1 MKKRTRSQKILAVL
15 SAMLLL
21 VCSVPIC
28 AAASA
33 PEITRIAAENVKYIQ
48 DTHGYL
54 STDYDAETY
63 TESEEYF
70 RYWYSPTLTVFFAD
84 GSSQEIY
91 GGLDWNGTWYSVSY
105 ADDQSAENPWGVGKH
120 TVTAELLGV
129 TANFTV
135 EIVENPIERI
145 ELAETAPIQII
156 EKTNGSVQSKYDPE
170 TGEAIE
176 GSEYFHYWYAP
187 ALTVYFKDN
196 SSQEIYDVLAWN
208 GELYDVSYTDDQS
221 AENPW
226 GVGEHTVT
234 AELLGATVDFT
245 VEIIE
250 NPIER
255 IEFAESA
262 TSQIIEGTHGF
273 MSSEHDEETN
283 SMVEYFKYWY
293 NIPKLT
299 AYFKDGSSQE
309 IYDGLDWNGEWYSVS
324 CADDQSTE
332 NPWGVGEHTVTAEF
346 MGVTVNFT
354 VEIVENPVARVE
366 LAEPATSQI
375 IEGTQGYMSSEYD
388 EETDSMVEYFKYW
401 YDTPALT
408 VYFQDGSSQVVRG
421 GLEWNGI
428 WYGVTGEDDQSAA
441 TPWGVGEHTVL
452 LDFLGFKTEYTVEI
466 VETPIE
472 SFSLTPDRALI
483 QGIDTPVEYPE
494 VLQFAMTVVM
504 KNGST
509 IVGSADEIYA
519 QTGYAPEFAYDS
531 SVNDWGV
538 GTHTVT
544 ASFMGVTADVDIDM
558 IENPYESISISGEHE
573 MVITFTKP
581 NGETVVANAISMDV
595 YMGDYG
601 VVGGY
606 IETDKGV
613 YSITFTFDQDSSD
626 ALNTSDLTAKI
637 GDLTSNT
644 LQTCKW
650 VKAQEIKYDLLYAY
664 YAVYYSDMSLQ
675 FDGTLNKTNID
686 GIAAFATHLGGFP
699 WDGELIYEDAD
710 TYALISVADVQKDIE
725 TYFGIANADLTMAN
739 GYDPETDTVKIS
751 ALEAELGENVCKV
764 TYENGQWVLRG
775 DLLEDDEAPVMEIVM
790 DDAMCIQSI
799 RMDLPSDTPAGDL
812 NGDDKISAVDARW
825 VLQAASGVRP
835 LTDAQIAAADL
846 NGDGKVNAVD
856 ARWILQI
863 ASGARTL

>member
-28 AAASA
+28 AAASV
-33 PEITRIAAENVKYIQ
+33 PEITNISVEDVQLIQ
-48 DTHGYL
+48 DTNGYFK
-54 STDYDAETY
+54 TDYDGETQ
-63 TESEEYF
+63 TESEEYYY
-70 RYWYSPTLTVFFAD
+70 YWYSPTLTVFFAD

-91 GGLDWNGTWYSVSY
+91 DTLEWDGEWYDVLY
-105 ADDQSAENPWGVGKH
+105 TDDQRAENSWGVGEH

-156 EKTNGSVQSKYDPE
+156 EQTNGSVQSKYDPE

-176 GSEYFHYWYAP
+176 GSEYFHYWYLP

-196 SSQEIYDVLAWN
+196 SSQEIYGVLDWN
-208 GELYDVSYTDDQS
+208 GTHYGVSYEDDQS
-221 AENPW
+221 AETPW

-234 AELLGATVDFT
+234 AELLGVTVDFT

-250 NPIER
+250 SPVER

-262 TSQIIEGTHGF
+262 TSPLIEGTHGE
-273 MSSEHDEETN
+273 MSSEYDEETD

-346 MGVTVNFT
+346 MGVTADYT

-366 LAEPATSQI
+366 LAEPAPSQS
-375 IEGTQGYMSSEYD
+375 IEGTHGDMTSEYD

-408 VYFQDGSSQVVRG
+408 VYFKDGSSQAVRG
-421 GLEWNGI
+421 GLVWNGT
-428 WYGVTGEDDQSAA
+428 WYSVETEDDQSAKN
-441 TPWGVGEHTVL
+441 PWGLGEHTVL

-483 QGIDTPVEYPE
+483 QGIDNPVEYLE
-494 VLQFAMTVVM
+494 VLQFTMTVVM

-509 IVGSADEIYA
+509 IVGSVDEICV
-519 QTGYAPEFAYDS
+519 QTGYSPDFMYDF
-531 SVNDWGV
+531 SVGDWGV

-544 ASFMGVTADVDIDM
+544 VSFMGLTADVDIDM
-558 IENPYESISISGEHE
+558 IENPYESISISGEYE

-581 NGETVVANAISMDV
+581 NGETMVANAISMDV

-613 YSITFTFDQDSSD
+613 YSITFTFDQASSD
-626 ALNTSDLTAKI
+626 ALNTKNLTAKI
-637 GDLTSNT
+637 GDMTSNT

-650 VKAQEIKYDLLYAY
+650 VKAQEIKSDLLYAY
-664 YAVYYSDMSLQ
+664 YAAYYRDMSLQ

-686 GIAAFATHLGGFP
+686 GIAALATHLSGFP
-699 WDGELIYEDAD
+699 WEGELVYEED

-751 ALEAELGENVCKV
+751 ALESGVGPNVCDM
-764 TYENGQWVLRG
+764 TYENGKWILHG
-775 DLLEDDEAPVMEIVM
+775 YLLEDDEAPVMEIVM

-825 VLQAASGVRP
+825 VLQAASGARP
-835 LTDAQIAAADL
+835 LTDAQKAAADL

>member
-28 AAASA
+28 AAASV
-33 PEITRIAAENVKYIQ
+33 PEITNISVEDVQLIQ
-48 DTHGYL
+48 DTNGYFK
-54 STDYDAETY
+54 TDYDGETQ
-63 TESEEYF
+63 TESEEYYY
-70 RYWYSPTLTVFFAD
+70 YWYSPTLTVFFAD

-91 GGLDWNGTWYSVSY
+91 DTLEWDGEWYDVLY
-105 ADDQSAENPWGVGKH
+105 TDDQSAENPWGVGEH

-156 EKTNGSVQSKYDPE
+156 EQTNGSVQSKYDPE

-176 GSEYFHYWYAP
+176 RSEYFHYWYLP

-196 SSQEIYDVLAWN
+196 SSQEIYGVLDWN
-208 GELYDVSYTDDQS
+208 GTHYGVSYEDDQS
-221 AENPW
+221 AETPW
-226 GVGEHTVT
+226 GIGEHTVT
-234 AELLGATVDFT
+234 AELLGVTVDFT

-250 NPIER
+250 SPVER

-262 TSQIIEGTHGF
+262 TSPLIEGTHG
-273 MSSEHDEETN
+273 E
-283 SMVEYFKYWY
+283 
-293 NIPKLT
+293 
-299 AYFKDGSSQE
+299 
-309 IYDGLDWNGEWYSVS
+309 
-324 CADDQSTE
+324 
-332 NPWGVGEHTVTAEF
+332 
-346 MGVTVNFT
+346 
-354 VEIVENPVARVE
+354 
-366 LAEPATSQI
+366 
-375 IEGTQGYMSSEYD
+375 MSSEYD

-408 VYFQDGSSQVVRG
+408 VYFQDGSSQAVRG
-421 GLEWNGI
+421 GLVWNGT
-428 WYGVTGEDDQSAA
+428 WYSVETEDDQSAEN
-441 TPWGVGEHTVL
+441 PWGLGEHTVL

-483 QGIDTPVEYPE
+483 QGIDNPVEYLE
-494 VLQFAMTVVM
+494 VLQFTMTVVM

-509 IVGSADEIYA
+509 IAGSVDEICV
-519 QTGYAPEFAYDS
+519 QTGYSPDFMYDF
-531 SVNDWGV
+531 SVGDWGV

-544 ASFMGVTADVDIDM
+544 VSFMGLTADVDIDM
-558 IENPYESISISGEHE
+558 IENPYESISISGEYE

-581 NGETVVANAISMDV
+581 NGETMVANAISMDV

-613 YSITFTFDQDSSD
+613 YSITFTFDQASSD
-626 ALNTSDLTAKI
+626 ALNTKNLTAKI
-637 GDLTSNT
+637 GDMTSNT

-650 VKAQEIKYDLLYAY
+650 VKAQEIKSDLLYAY
-664 YAVYYSDMSLQ
+664 YAAYYRDMSLQ

-686 GIAAFATHLGGFP
+686 GIAALATHLGGFP
-699 WDGELIYEDAD
+699 WEGELVYEED

-825 VLQAASGVRP
+825 VLQAASGARP
-835 LTDAQIAAADL
+835 LTDAQKAAADL

>member
-28 AAASA
+28 AAASV
-33 PEITRIAAENVKYIQ
+33 PEITNISVEDVQLIQ
-48 DTHGYL
+48 DTNGYFK
-54 STDYDAETY
+54 TDYDGETQ
-63 TESEEYF
+63 TESEEYYY
-70 RYWYSPTLTVFFAD
+70 YWYSPTLTVFFAD

-91 GGLDWNGTWYSVSY
+91 DTLEWDGEWYRV
-105 ADDQSAENPWGVGKH
+105 
-120 TVTAELLGV
+120 
-129 TANFTV
+129 F
-135 EIVENPIERI
+135 
-145 ELAETAPIQII
+145 
-156 EKTNGSVQSKYDPE
+156 
-170 TGEAIE
+170 
-176 GSEYFHYWYAP
+176 
-187 ALTVYFKDN
+187 
-196 SSQEIYDVLAWN
+196 
-208 GELYDVSYTDDQS
+208 YTDDQS

-234 AELLGATVDFT
+234 AELLGVTVDFT
-245 VEIIE
+245 VEIVE
-250 NPIER
+250 SPIER

-262 TSQIIEGTHGF
+262 
-273 MSSEHDEETN
+273 
-283 SMVEYFKYWY
+283 
-293 NIPKLT
+293 P
-299 AYFKDGSSQE
+299 
-309 IYDGLDWNGEWYSVS
+309 
-324 CADDQSTE
+324 
-332 NPWGVGEHTVTAEF
+332 
-346 MGVTVNFT
+346 
-354 VEIVENPVARVE
+354 
-366 LAEPATSQI
+366 SQI
-375 IEGTQGYMSSEYD
+375 IEGTQGCMSSEYD

-408 VYFQDGSSQVVRG
+408 VYFKDGSSQAVRG
-421 GLEWNGI
+421 GLVWNGT
-428 WYGVTGEDDQSAA
+428 WYSVETEDDQSAEN
-441 TPWGVGEHTVL
+441 PWGLGEHTVL

-483 QGIDTPVEYPE
+483 QGIDNPVEYPE

-509 IVGSADEIYA
+509 IVGSVDEIYA
-519 QTGYAPEFAYDS
+519 QTGYSPDFMYDF
-531 SVNDWGV
+531 SVGDWGV

-544 ASFMGVTADVDIDM
+544 ASFMGVTADVDIGM

-581 NGETVVANAISMDV
+581 NGETVVANAISLDV

-613 YSITFTFDQDSSD
+613 YSITFTFDQASSD
-626 ALNTSDLTAKI
+626 ALNTKNLTAKI
-637 GDLTSNT
+637 GDMTSNT

-650 VKAQEIKYDLLYAY
+650 VKAQEIKSDLLYAY
-664 YAVYYSDMSLQ
+664 YAAYYRDMSLQ

-686 GIAAFATHLGGFP
+686 GIAALATHLGGFP
-699 WDGELIYEDAD
+699 WEGELIYEED
-710 TYALISVADVQKDIE
+710 TYVLISVADVQKDIE

-751 ALEAELGENVCKV
+751 ALEGKLDENVCKV

-775 DLLEDDEAPVMEIVM
+775 YLLEDDEAPVMEIVM

-825 VLQAASGVRP
+825 VLQAASGARP
-835 LTDAQIAAADL
+835 LTDAQKAAADL

>member
-28 AAASA
+28 AAASV
-33 PEITRIAAENVKYIQ
+33 PEITNISVEDVQLIQ
-48 DTHGYL
+48 DTNGYFK
-54 STDYDAETY
+54 TDYDGETQ
-63 TESEEYF
+63 TESEEYYY
-70 RYWYSPTLTVFFAD
+70 YWYSPTLTVFFAD

-91 GGLDWNGTWYSVSY
+91 DTLEWDGEWYRV
-105 ADDQSAENPWGVGKH
+105 
-120 TVTAELLGV
+120 
-129 TANFTV
+129 F
-135 EIVENPIERI
+135 
-145 ELAETAPIQII
+145 
-156 EKTNGSVQSKYDPE
+156 
-170 TGEAIE
+170 
-176 GSEYFHYWYAP
+176 
-187 ALTVYFKDN
+187 
-196 SSQEIYDVLAWN
+196 
-208 GELYDVSYTDDQS
+208 YTDDQS

-234 AELLGATVDFT
+234 AELLGVTVDFT
-245 VEIIE
+245 VEIVE
-250 NPIER
+250 SPIER

-262 TSQIIEGTHGF
+262 
-273 MSSEHDEETN
+273 
-283 SMVEYFKYWY
+283 
-293 NIPKLT
+293 P
-299 AYFKDGSSQE
+299 
-309 IYDGLDWNGEWYSVS
+309 
-324 CADDQSTE
+324 
-332 NPWGVGEHTVTAEF
+332 
-346 MGVTVNFT
+346 
-354 VEIVENPVARVE
+354 
-366 LAEPATSQI
+366 SQI
-375 IEGTQGYMSSEYD
+375 IEGTQGCMSSEYD

-408 VYFQDGSSQVVRG
+408 VYFKDGSSQAVRG
-421 GLEWNGI
+421 GLVWNGT
-428 WYGVTGEDDQSAA
+428 WYSVETEDDQSAEN
-441 TPWGVGEHTVL
+441 PWGLGEHTVL

-483 QGIDTPVEYPE
+483 QGIDNPVEYPE

-509 IVGSADEIYA
+509 IVGSVDEIYA
-519 QTGYAPEFAYDS
+519 QTGYSPDFMYDF
-531 SVNDWGV
+531 SVGDWGV

-544 ASFMGVTADVDIDM
+544 ASFMGVTADVDIGM

-581 NGETVVANAISMDV
+581 NGETVVANAISLDV

-613 YSITFTFDQDSSD
+613 YSITFTFDQASSD
-626 ALNTSDLTAKI
+626 ALNTKNLTAKI
-637 GDLTSNT
+637 GDMTSNT

-650 VKAQEIKYDLLYAY
+650 VKAQEIKSDLLYAY
-664 YAVYYSDMSLQ
+664 YAAYYRDMSLQ

-686 GIAAFATHLGGFP
+686 GIAALATHLGGFP
-699 WDGELIYEDAD
+699 WEGELVYEED

-751 ALEAELGENVCKV
+751 ALEGKLDENVCKV

-775 DLLEDDEAPVMEIVM
+775 YLLEDDEAPVMEIVM

-825 VLQAASGVRP
+825 VLQAASGARP
-835 LTDAQIAAADL
+835 LTDAQKAAADL

>member
-15 SAMLLL
+15 LVMLLL

-375 IEGTQGYMSSEYD
+375 IEGTQGYMSS
-388 EETDSMVEYFKYW
+388 
-401 YDTPALT
+401 
-408 VYFQDGSSQVVRG
+408 
-421 GLEWNGI
+421 
-428 WYGVTGEDDQSAA
+428 
-441 TPWGVGEHTVL
+441 
-452 LDFLGFKTEYTVEI
+452 
-466 VETPIE
+466 
-472 SFSLTPDRALI
+472 
-483 QGIDTPVEYPE
+483 
-494 VLQFAMTVVM
+494 
-504 KNGST
+504 
-509 IVGSADEIYA
+509 
-519 QTGYAPEFAYDS
+519 
-531 SVNDWGV
+531 
-538 GTHTVT
+538 
-544 ASFMGVTADVDIDM
+544 
-558 IENPYESISISGEHE
+558 
-573 MVITFTKP
+573 
-581 NGETVVANAISMDV
+581 
-595 YMGDYG
+595 
-601 VVGGY
+601 
-606 IETDKGV
+606 
-613 YSITFTFDQDSSD
+613 
-626 ALNTSDLTAKI
+626 
-637 GDLTSNT
+637 
-644 LQTCKW
+644 
-650 VKAQEIKYDLLYAY
+650 
-664 YAVYYSDMSLQ
+664 
-675 FDGTLNKTNID
+675 
-686 GIAAFATHLGGFP
+686 
-699 WDGELIYEDAD
+699 
-710 TYALISVADVQKDIE
+710 
-725 TYFGIANADLTMAN
+725 
-739 GYDPETDTVKIS
+739 
-751 ALEAELGENVCKV
+751 
-764 TYENGQWVLRG
+764 
-775 DLLEDDEAPVMEIVM
+775 
-790 DDAMCIQSI
+790 
-799 RMDLPSDTPAGDL
+799 
-812 NGDDKISAVDARW
+812 
-825 VLQAASGVRP
+825 
-835 LTDAQIAAADL
+835 
-846 NGDGKVNAVD
+846 
-856 ARWILQI
+856 
-863 ASGARTL
+863 

>member
-33 PEITRIAAENVKYIQ
+33 PEITNISVEDVQLIQ
-48 DTHGYL
+48 DTNGYFT
-54 STDYDAETY
+54 TDYDGETQ
-63 TESEEYF
+63 TESEEYYY
-70 RYWYSPTLTVFFAD
+70 YWYSPTLTVFFAD

-91 GGLDWNGTWYSVSY
+91 DTLAWNGELYDVSY
-105 ADDQSAENPWGVGKH
+105 TDDQSAENPWGVGKH

-145 ELAETAPIQII
+145 ELAETAPIQMI

-176 GSEYFHYWYAP
+176 ESEYFHYWYAP

-250 NPIER
+250 SPVER

-262 TSQIIEGTHGF
+262 TSPLIEGTHGEI
-273 MSSEHDEETN
+273 SSEYDEETD
-283 SMVEYFKYWY
+283 STKEYYRYWY
-293 NIPKLT
+293 NNPTLT
-299 AYFKDGSSQE
+299 AYFKDGSSKE
-309 IYDGLDWNGEWYSVS
+309 IHDGLNWNGEWYSVS
-324 CADDQSTE
+324 YTDDQSAE
-332 NPWGVGEHTVTAEF
+332 NPWGVGEHTVTAELL
-346 MGVTVNFT
+346 GVTADYT

-401 YDTPALT
+401 HDAPALT
-408 VYFQDGSSQVVRG
+408 VYFKDGSSRVVRSG
-421 GLEWNGI
+421 FVWNGT
-428 WYGVTGEDDQSAA
+428 WYSVEMEDDQSAA

-483 QGIDTPVEYPE
+483 QGIDNPVEYPE

-519 QTGYAPEFAYDS
+519 QTGYSPDFMYDF
-531 SVNDWGV
+531 SVGDWGV

-558 IENPYESISISGEHE
+558 IENPYESISISGEYE

-613 YSITFTFDQDSSD
+613 YATTFTFDQESSD
-626 ALNTSDLTAKI
+626 AVNTKNLTATI
-637 GDLTSNT
+637 GDMTSNT

-650 VKAQEIKYDLLYAY
+650 VKAQEIKSDLLYAY
-664 YAVYYSDMSLQ
+664 YAAYYRDMSLQ

-686 GIAAFATHLGGFP
+686 GIAALATHLGGFP
-699 WDGELIYEDAD
+699 WEGELIYEDTD

-751 ALEAELGENVCKV
+751 ALESGFGPNVCDM
-764 TYENGQWVLRG
+764 TYENGKWILHG
-775 DLLEDDEAPVMEIVM
+775 YLLGDDEAPVMEMVM
-790 DDAMCIQSI
+790 DDAMRIQSI
-799 RMDLPSDTPAGDL
+799 RMDLPSDTPVGDL
-812 NGDDKISAVDARW
+812 NGDDKINAVDARW
-825 VLQAASGVRP
+825 VLQAASGARP
-835 LTDAQIAAADL
+835 LTDAQKAAADL